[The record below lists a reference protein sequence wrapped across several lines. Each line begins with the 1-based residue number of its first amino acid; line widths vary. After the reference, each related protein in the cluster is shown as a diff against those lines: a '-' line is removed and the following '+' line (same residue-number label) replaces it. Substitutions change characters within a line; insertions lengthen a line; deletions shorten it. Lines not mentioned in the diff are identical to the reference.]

1 MRSYLLITILTLSCF
16 AAGCSKDAEVNAF
29 IKEFDATTK
38 EMVEKINADPS
49 SGGVDAAQ
57 KAFDARKP
65 QLTAKW
71 NEIKGAVGFQVSK
84 DTRKKLEESVAN
96 NMKALTEASIRHMV
110 KMAADKEASAKFR
123 QLLRDYSETFT
134 MEAKQ
139 S

>member
-1 MRSYLLITILTLSCF
+1 MRSYLPITILTLSCF

-29 IKEFDATTK
+29 IKEFDGTTK
-38 EMVEKINADPS
+38 EMIEKINADPS
-49 SGGVDAAQ
+49 ASGVDAAQ
-57 KAFDARKP
+57 KAFDARKL

-84 DTRKKLEESVAN
+84 DTRKKLEQSVTN
-96 NMKALTEASIRHMV
+96 NMRALTEASIKHMV
-110 KMAADKEASAKFR
+110 KMAADKDASAKFK
-123 QLLRDYSETFT
+123 QLLKDYSDTFT